1 MKVTSDPGDPSRSF
15 REPDLPQATWPLE
28 GWSRSHIDGFHPHP
42 LQAVRVPPQLAH
54 LLLDPELFSWQEG
67 GSLQASAPRGHLR
80 LLVWV
85 WAHWVLSTCAE
96 MKTRASGSSPPRAGV
111 PSFLQPPWQSLS
123 QQRTLALPP
132 GHRGLR
138 EKLLRGF
145 HRPAALAQGPGR
157 AGWLRELGHLERA

>member
-1 MKVTSDPGDPSRSF
+1 MTNLDTILKRKDITLPTKVR
-15 REPDLPQATWPLE
+15 
-28 GWSRSHIDGFHPHP
+28 
-42 LQAVRVPPQLAH
+42 
-54 LLLDPELFSWQEG
+54 LFKAMVFPVVMYG
-67 GSLQASAPRGHLR
+67 CARGHLR